1 MALSA
6 PWVCRFSRRCKL
18 KSSYAL
24 HGKTVVITGAGGGI
38 GSALAYAFAQ
48 QGARLMLLD
57 REAAPLQR
65 VADALASHA
74 DVDTA
79 VCDLGDD
86 AQVAALAARLQSQW
100 GSVDS
105 LINNAGAE
113 YPTPLDSS
121 APDATARWA
130 SLLDNNVVSMVRLT
144 RALLPLMRFGSS
156 IVNQSSIWGKT
167 GVADFSA
174 YVASKHAV
182 IGLTRSLAFELAGRG
197 IRVNAV
203 CPGWIRTDAAM
214 RSLVSMAQ
222 QQGRSEAEIER
233 ELLSKQAL
241 PSMLAPAD
249 ITGIY
254 LFLASADAAP
264 LTGQAIV
271 VSNGE
276 VMS

>member
-1 MALSA
+1 M
-6 PWVCRFSRRCKL
+6 

-24 HGKTVVITGAGGGI
+24 QGKTVVITGAGGGI
-38 GSALAYAFAQ
+38 GSALAQAFAQ

-57 REAAPLQR
+57 RDGAALQCL
-65 VADALASHA
+65 ANALAAHT
-74 DVDTA
+74 DVGTA

-86 AQVAALAARLQSQW
+86 AQVAALAVRLQRQW
-100 GSVDS
+100 DGVDV
-105 LINNAGAE
+105 LVNNAGVE

-121 APDATARWA
+121 ASDAMARWA
-130 SLLDNNVVSMVRLT
+130 GLLDNNVVSMVRLT
-144 RALLPLMRFGSS
+144 RALLPLMRSGAS
-156 IVNQSSIWGKT
+156 IINQSSIWGKT

-174 YVASKHAV
+174 YAASKHAV
-182 IGLTRSLAFELAGRG
+182 IGLTRSLAFELAARG
-197 IRVNAV
+197 VRVNAV

-214 RSLVSMAQ
+214 RSLASMAR
-222 QQGRSEAEIER
+222 QQGRSEAEIEH
-233 ELLSKQAL
+233 ELLSQQAL
-241 PSMLAPAD
+241 PNMLAPAD
-249 ITGIY
+249 IAGIY

>member
-1 MALSA
+1 
-6 PWVCRFSRRCKL
+6 L

-24 HGKTVVITGAGGGI
+24 QGKTTVITGAAGGI
-38 GSALAYAFAQ
+38 GSALAQAFAQ
-48 QGARLMLLD
+48 QGARLLLLD
-57 REAAPLQR
+57 RDAAPLQR
-65 VADALASHA
+65 LADGLASHA
-74 DVDTA
+74 DVSTM

-86 AQVAALAARLQSQW
+86 AQVAALAAQLKRQW
-100 GSVDS
+100 GVVDV
-105 LINNAGAE
+105 LVNNAGVE
-113 YPTPLDSS
+113 YPTRLDSI
-121 APDATARWA
+121 APDAMARWT

-144 RALLPLMRFGSS
+144 RALLPLMRIGAS
-156 IVNQSSIWGKT
+156 IINQSSIWGKT

-182 IGLTRSLAFELAGRG
+182 IGLTRSLAFELAARG

-203 CPGWIRTDAAM
+203 CPGWIRTEAAM
-214 RSLVSMAQ
+214 RSLASMAQ
-222 QQGRSEAEIER
+222 QQARSEAEIER
-233 ELLSKQAL
+233 ELLSQQAL

-249 ITGIY
+249 IAGIY